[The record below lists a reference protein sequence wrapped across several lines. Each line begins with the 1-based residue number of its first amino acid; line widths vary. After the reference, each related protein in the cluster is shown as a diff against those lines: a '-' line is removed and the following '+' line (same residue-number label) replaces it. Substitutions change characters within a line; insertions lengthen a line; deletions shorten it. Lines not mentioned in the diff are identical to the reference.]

1 MATLKENIRR
11 RTGSEYLIGCYTEK
25 DGRKCFED
33 IRGIDGEP
41 ITAQGLD
48 GSTLEIPFADSTLD
62 ENTFYSFKWDVLD
75 ESKGKLK
82 IVGRPKAIDRPAF
95 LNRLFNVYANK
106 TGKDLSDS
114 INFQNTIFSEVTGAE
129 HTYIYELLQN
139 ANDYPYEGEEDN
151 VRVKFIL
158 TQHYLL
164 FLHTGAAF
172 NLRNIVGICSI
183 NQGEKKGNKNTI
195 GYKGIGFKTVFV
207 NNDVVYLK
215 SGDWNLRFDKKYAE
229 EECGGEC
236 AWSLM
241 PIPSDMTEADDEL
254 KEALKNISSDY
265 RVQFAL
271 HHKEDARQNIK
282 QLTKVFGDEQILLF
296 IPHVAEAEVF
306 IDGTRK
312 FDVKK
317 DKEKWIVDQF
327 HYPVPNDLREWVSK
341 SIERGGSKIPDKF
354 KEIDTIGISFA
365 VSRHGKEIIPL
376 KNARVYNYLPTELDL
391 GFSFLI
397 NADFIPNGSRSGLHD
412 VEWNNRVMEECGR
425 KFVDWWTGL
434 LKNEG
439 EWDMNS
445 VFSLLPDFSS
455 RNPYAA
461 NFMDGFI
468 ERMHQVPCIPV
479 FVNGEYKL
487 CMLSDIIVDEIGIV
501 SGKNRI
507 FSDEEFYSFTR
518 ANKYLAHPA
527 IRDNQYLLDLLEE
540 TFNNE
545 CSVYTADDLKSL
557 PSNSGFENWLLKV
570 DNNIKFNSYLIS
582 TRYMDRL
589 INSKIFLTEDGK
601 LEAAGKLYLDVDK
614 YLDDISFLS
623 DYIPRLNV
631 TVRDVLNK
639 LESWGI
645 MDGKFMNFSNF
656 VFAKQM
662 TQLTAFNGIRDRL
675 KSIKNNVKF
684 IHFLAKSDGANSL
697 SSIKYPLFTDENGI
711 IEEYSNLFIPNELGR
726 NFKSQSWIERSWIH
740 FVHPDYFLHN
750 KDRVRRFLDENG
762 IHMLTT
768 ERIFDDYISKDDHV
782 ATISEKIKNK
792 VNNVNFY
799 RYVAQTFDGNRYK
812 LTPYMRKNLCL
823 IASNGKDN
831 LLVPIS
837 TQVYNCNEEL
847 ENVRKEPWLPADMC
861 LSLSDVYNEG
871 LTDTEVSD
879 FHQSLGAKNVVFVFS
894 YGQLGNIIKSNQN
907 LLNICH
913 NIKSED
919 TSKSFLNFLFE
930 YKKEIFRGDI
940 HIPEGFKDIPIKWEG
955 LESMASCND
964 LDGMKYYHTP
974 ELDELQNQTWFEQ
987 SSIRICS
994 HCYDDLFDG
1003 KERRD
1008 FYRSLGLY
1016 SFDVVSFLRDQV
1028 ISDPAKFG
1036 ETISDKASNLSF
1048 HRFLYS
1054 IKNQLTENDFDK
1066 LQQLPIFISSPEN
1079 PEGVLAENSNNHYLP
1094 SALLQEVISLDV
1106 FPADILDAIHPDY
1119 IRDDNERK
1127 YFIDQLGNVEMSKG
1141 QLADY
1146 IKRNADRIAE
1156 YLSESDRNLI
1166 FWRWV
1171 VNSNFSL
1178 EELHSLSEIPL
1189 LYHALQGNDEG
1200 QLLGNKLFISNSY
1213 SDIDDIEQFVAQ
1225 YEKAPCFVSSRYIEK
1240 EEDKAK
1246 WVRLFKAISVATDMH
1261 DIVFYSILPNLQ
1273 NYEDVNIVSLLAQ
1286 QESDIRKELN
1296 NPKSAIREDLSR
1308 LRLLCDDGHYRY
1320 PSQALLSGSF
1330 LDVNDNP
1337 LPEVK
1342 LPNLVSES
1350 YISEAGVSVE
1360 GKSRIKRLLTSI
1372 MDGYAATLN
1381 QTALKK
1387 KKLEYFIAH
1396 QNDYRSAEH
1405 FSIIGQIAQMFKE
1418 DPDGIMNILRG
1429 KDIYL
1434 YQSNGTLGPAYKI
1447 YLGSEYSPDCDFE
1460 GHGVD
1465 EFNYLSN
1472 DYQQVIPEDT
1482 RRQFFT
1488 TIGIK
1493 QWFTESCLK
1502 FLKIDSFARY
1512 FWSKYA
1518 VNHKYTIES
1527 FCTEAKLGNILC
1539 MPTKEGVKKPY
1550 DLYDYRNE
1558 QLYKIVSALPNATAK
1573 LPDVILP
1580 DWINK
1585 IGLRA
1590 RLSFTD
1596 CLQYLLLNTHDY
1608 RRIVLKWITDTK
1620 DETIY
1625 RHRSDILTYRQN
1637 AKWFSGAKKWVP
1649 LDSLVALEWGNET
1662 LSGNFSSNAYVCNQS
1677 YMPEYKQDFD
1687 RLCKILDIKIISNRD
1702 LHKRKSGQCHNDE
1715 TARKEIGKR
1724 LLYLAYKSG
1733 KNDWED
1739 TYASQLDKL
1748 QRCDISSCERIDYY
1762 YNEDITTDL
1771 TSFIDDNDKLWYVGA
1786 WNGPMF
1792 LDVLKWC
1799 IRVFEI
1805 KGLEESYLK
1814 KLFLDDFNK
1823 FLRKNNVDFSED
1835 FLKYLDEDTKKGLLV
1850 ESDEQAEEWTE
1861 TDDSTPV
1868 MFDEHDE
1875 DYDTSDTE
1883 TDKEGKSQQEDT
1895 TERGDNDDNSIATS
1909 NNEEEVNQPRR
1920 RKERSDKGKH
1930 HEGYHSKGSTD
1941 SYDFNDDDE
1950 DDESRRED
1958 IKDRLEKE
1966 WAQRKSR
1973 EVKAPRSSS
1982 HNDSEETPTKNLEE
1996 GVTVGGNFFEKDSS
2010 DGYNPLPE
2018 QNTQTTLK
2026 RKRTEARD
2034 VAAKADDQ
2042 LKISELLMRTP
2053 KYTFLWFKYLME
2065 MMYADKTNMGVNNI
2079 QIDFFKMEISDEE
2092 NTIKLSKPSK
2102 VIPAWILDADR
2113 LQIVAS
2119 KDGNGKTLKGVSVY
2133 HVDDESLDIMLSPD
2147 SNAIEVCESATK
2159 FRLDATN
2166 SNNIIDALQNRF
2178 LQLDLADDY
2187 DMKENLPDNI
2197 SFIYGPPGT
2206 GKTTR
2211 VAEYVSKILTDADVH
2226 TNILILT
2233 PTNKAADVMAEKLM
2247 EHENC
2252 YDCLSRFGATEDL
2265 NLQEQGIVS
2274 TRDTMD
2280 MNFFDKNVVVTTAA
2294 RYPYD
2299 TVKPDDSCLC
2309 DYPWDYIIID
2319 EASMLD
2325 IVTLTYILYKSKT
2338 AKFIISGDPM
2348 QIQPVKQNDVYVENI
2363 YQMLGI
2369 NELAHAK
2376 EDAGKYPL
2384 EALTLQYR
2392 SVPII
2397 GDVVSRFAYNGR
2409 VRSYRSSASQKA
2421 LKLDG
2426 IQINTINFLGFEV
2439 RDFSALYGL
2448 GAVGGSALH
2457 LYSAIFTYNM
2467 VAYTAE
2473 QIAKHHSYEDYTI
2486 GIVCPYK
2493 AEAEAINQMIE
2504 SRPIDNKNCKVSCG
2518 TVHSFQGDE
2527 CDIMFVVL
2535 NPPAYNTAGTHVN
2548 NNNIINVAMSRAK
2561 DYLFFVVP
2569 EGQIDGY
2576 NVKNKLGKIIDAND
2590 RSILHCKEI
2599 EKVIF
2604 GEENYI
2610 ESNTEITPHLPV
2622 NVYYK
2627 SQARYDV
2634 RWDDTALDIQM
2645 H

>member
-25 DGRKCFED
+25 EGRKYFED

-41 ITAQGLD
+41 ITAQGID
-48 GSTLEIPFADSTLD
+48 GKTLEIPIEDSSLD
-62 ENTFYSFKWDVLD
+62 KNTFYSFKWDVLN
-75 ESKGKLK
+75 EKEGKLK
-82 IVGRPKAIDRPAF
+82 IVGKPKAIDRPAF

-164 FLHTGAAF
+164 FLHTGAEF

-215 SGDWNLRFDKKYAE
+215 SGEWNLRFDKKYAE

-241 PIPSDMTEADDEL
+241 PIPSDMTEAVDEL
-254 KEALKNISSDY
+254 REALKNIPSDY

-271 HHKEDARQNIK
+271 HHKEDARKNIK

-296 IPHVAEAEVF
+296 IPHVAEAEVL
-306 IDGTRK
+306 IDGIRK

-327 HYPVPNDLREWVSK
+327 HYPVPSDLREWVSK

-365 VSRHGKEIIPL
+365 VSRHGKEIKPL
-376 KNARVYNYLPTELDL
+376 EDARVYNYLPTELDL
-391 GFSFLI
+391 GFHFLI

-468 ERMHQVPCIPV
+468 ERMHQIPCIPV
-479 FVNGEYKL
+479 LVNGEYKL
-487 CMLSDIIVDEIGIV
+487 CMLSEIINDGIGLV
-501 SGKNRI
+501 SGENRI

-518 ANKYLAHPA
+518 TNKYLAHPA
-527 IRDNQYLLDLLEE
+527 IRSNSFLLDLLEE
-540 TFNNE
+540 TFSSE
-545 CSVYTADDLKSL
+545 CSVYSADDLKRL
-557 PSNSGFENWLLKV
+557 PSNINFEEWLLEV
-570 DNNIKFNSYLIS
+570 NNNIKFNSYLIS
-582 TRYMDRL
+582 ARYMDRL
-589 INSKIFLTEDGK
+589 IGSKIFLTEEGK
-601 LEAAGKLYLDVDK
+601 LEAAGELYLNVDK
-614 YLDDISFLS
+614 YLEDISFLS

-631 TVRDVLNK
+631 TVREALNK
-639 LESWGI
+639 LEGWGI

-662 TQLTAFNGIRDRL
+662 TQLAAFDGIRDRL
-675 KSIKNNVKF
+675 KSLENNVKF
-684 IHFLAKSDGANSL
+684 IHFLAKSDGANNL
-697 SSIKYPLFTDENGI
+697 NSIRYPLFTDEGKVV
-711 IEEYSNLFIPNELGR
+711 EKYSDLFIPNELGQ
-726 NFKSQSWIERSWIH
+726 NFKSQSWIEENWVH
-740 FVHPDYFLHN
+740 FIHPDYFLHN

-762 IHMLTT
+762 IHLLTT
-768 ERIFDDYISKDDHV
+768 ERIFDDYISKDANV
-782 ATISEKIKNK
+782 AIISERIKDK
-792 VNNVNFY
+792 TNNVNFY

-812 LTPYMRKNLCL
+812 LTSYMRKNLCL
-823 IASNGKDN
+823 IASNGKND

-837 TQVYNCNEEL
+837 TQVYNYNEEL
-847 ENVRKEPWLPADMC
+847 ENVRMEPWLPADMC
-861 LSLSDVYNEG
+861 LSLSNIYNKG
-871 LTDTEVSD
+871 LTETEKSD
-879 FHQSLGAKNVVFVFS
+879 FHQSLGAKSVVFVFT

-907 LLNICH
+907 LQNICQ
-913 NIKSED
+913 NIKTEEA
-919 TSKSFLNFLFE
+919 SKCFLNFLFE

-955 LESMASCND
+955 VEAMASCND
-964 LDGMKYYHTP
+964 IVGMKYYHTP
-974 ELDELQNQTWFEQ
+974 ELDELQNQTWFAQ
-987 SSIRICS
+987 ASISVCS

-1008 FYRSLGLY
+1008 FYMSLGLY
-1016 SFDVVSFLRDQV
+1016 SFDVVSYLRSNV
-1028 ISDPAKFG
+1028 ISDPLHFG
-1036 ETISDKASNLSF
+1036 EAISEKASNLSF

-1054 IKNQLTENDFDK
+1054 IKNQLTENDFEK
-1066 LQQLPIFISSPEN
+1066 LQQLPIYISSPDN
-1079 PEGVLAENSNNHYLP
+1079 PEGVLTENSNNHYLP
-1094 SALLQEVISLDV
+1094 SALLQKVINLDV

-1127 YFIDQLGNVEMSKG
+1127 YFIDQLGNVEMSKD
-1141 QLADY
+1141 QLASY
-1146 IKRNADRIAE
+1146 IKRNVDRIAG
-1156 YLSESDRNLI
+1156 YLSESDRNVK

-1171 VNSNFSL
+1171 VDSNFSN
-1178 EELHSLSEIPL
+1178 EELQSLSGIPL
-1189 LYHALQGNDEG
+1189 LYHSLGGNDKG
-1200 QLLGNKLFISNSY
+1200 QLLGENLFISNSY
-1213 SDIDDIEQFVAQ
+1213 SDIVDIEQFVAQ

-1240 EEDKAK
+1240 EKDKAK
-1246 WVRLFKAISVATDMH
+1246 WIRLFKSICVATDMH
-1261 DIVFYSILPNLQ
+1261 DIVFYLILPNLQ
-1273 NYEDVNIVSLLAQ
+1273 NYENVNIVGLLAQ
-1286 QESDIRKELN
+1286 QESDIRKDLN
-1296 NPKSAIREDLSR
+1296 NPKSDIREDLSR
-1308 LRLLCDDGHYRY
+1308 LRLLCDDGKYRY

-1330 LDVNDNP
+1330 LDVNENP

-1350 YISEAGVSVE
+1350 YISEVSVSVE

-1372 MDGYAATLN
+1372 MDGYSATLN
-1381 QTALKK
+1381 LTALKK
-1387 KKLEYFIAH
+1387 KKLEYFLAH
-1396 QNDYRSAEH
+1396 QNDYRSVEH
-1405 FSIIGQIAQMFKE
+1405 YSIIGQIAQMFKE
-1418 DPDGIMNILRG
+1418 DSDGIMNILRG

-1434 YQSNGTLGPAYKI
+1434 YQSNGVLGPAYKM
-1447 YLGSEYSPDCDFE
+1447 YLGSKYAPDCDFE

-1482 RRQFFT
+1482 RRLFFKV
-1488 TIGIK
+1488 IGIK

-1502 FLKIDSFARY
+1502 FLKIESFARY

-1518 VNHKYTIES
+1518 VGREYDIES

-1539 MPTKEGVKKPY
+1539 IPTKEGVKKPY
-1550 DLYDYRNE
+1550 DLYDYRND
-1558 QLYKIVSALPNATAK
+1558 QLYKIVSALPNGAAK

-1580 DWINK
+1580 NWINK

-1596 CLQYLLLNTHDY
+1596 CLHYLLLDTHDY

-1625 RHRSDILTYRQN
+1625 RHRLDILTYRQN

-1687 RLCKILDIKIISNRD
+1687 RLCKILDIKIISNKD
-1702 LHKRKSGQCHNDE
+1702 LQKRKSGQCYNDE

-1748 QRCDISSCERIDYY
+1748 RRCDISSCERIDYY
-1762 YNEDITTDL
+1762 YNDDITTDL

-1814 KLFLDDFNK
+1814 KLFLDDFNQ
-1823 FLRKNNVDFSED
+1823 FLRKNNIDFSED
-1835 FLKYLDEDTKKGLLV
+1835 FLKYLDEDSKKGLLV
-1850 ESDEQAEEWTE
+1850 ESAEQAEEWTE
-1861 TDDSTPV
+1861 IDESTSV

-1875 DYDTSDTE
+1875 DYGSEAME
-1883 TDKEGKSQQEDT
+1883 TDDRGNSQQDNS
-1895 TERGDNDDNSIATS
+1895 TEEGDNDDSIATS
-1909 NNEEEVNQPRR
+1909 NEKEVITRQ

-1930 HEGYHSKGSTD
+1930 HEGYHRKDASVND
-1941 SYDFNDDDE
+1941 DFDDDE
-1950 DDESRRED
+1950 DEENRRED

-1966 WAQRKSR
+1966 WAQRKTR
-1973 EVKAPRSSS
+1973 EVKSPRSSS
-1982 HNDSEETPTKNLEE
+1982 HKGSDEIPMDDNLEQSAAI
-1996 GVTVGGNFFEKDSS
+1996 GGNFFEKDSS
-2010 DGYNPLPE
+2010 DGYNSLPE
-2018 QNTQTTLK
+2018 SNTQTTLK
-2026 RKRTEARD
+2026 RKRTEAHNS
-2034 VAAKADDQ
+2034 AEKADDQ
-2042 LKISELLMRTP
+2042 LKINELLMRTP

-2065 MMYADKTNMGVNNI
+2065 MMYADRTNMSISSI
-2079 QIDFFKMEISDEE
+2079 QIDFFKMEILDEE
-2092 NTIKLSKPSK
+2092 NTIRLSKPSK

-2119 KDGNGKTLKGVSVY
+2119 KNGSGKTLKGVSVY
-2133 HVDDESLDIMLSPD
+2133 HVDDESLDIMLSSD
-2147 SNAIEVCESATK
+2147 SNAIEVCKAATK

-2166 SNNIIDALQNRF
+2166 SNNIVDALQDRF
-2178 LQLDLADDY
+2178 LQLDFADDY
-2187 DMKENLPDNI
+2187 DMKANLPDDI

-2211 VAEYVSKILTDADVH
+2211 VAEEVSKILTDSADH

-2247 EHENC
+2247 EHEIC
-2252 YDCLSRFGATEDL
+2252 YDCLSRYGATEDMII
-2265 NLQEQGIVS
+2265 QEQGIVS

-2294 RYPYD
+2294 RFPYD
-2299 TVKPDDSCLC
+2299 TVKPDDSSLC

-2319 EASMLD
+2319 EASMMD

-2338 AKFIISGDPM
+2338 AKFIVSGDPM

-2392 SVPII
+2392 SVPTI
-2397 GDVVSRFAYNGR
+2397 GNIVSRFAYNGR
-2409 VRSYRSSASQKA
+2409 VRTNRSSTSQKA

-2426 IQINTINFLGFEV
+2426 IKINTVNFIGFEV
-2439 RDFSALYGL
+2439 RDFSSLFGL

-2467 VAYTAE
+2467 VVYTAQ
-2473 QIAKHHSYEDYTI
+2473 QIAKHHSYENYTI

-2504 SRPIDNKNCKVSCG
+2504 SRPIDNENCKVSCG

-2535 NPPAYNTAGTHVN
+2535 NPPAYNTSGTHVN
-2548 NNNIINVAMSRAK
+2548 NTNIINVAISRAR

-2569 EGQIDGY
+2569 DGQIDGY
-2576 NVKNKLGKIIDAND
+2576 NVKNKLGKIIDANV
-2590 RSILHCKEI
+2590 RSILHCKDI

-2610 ESNTEITPHLPV
+2610 ESNTEITPHLTV
-2622 NVYYK
+2622 NVYYN
-2627 SQARYDV
+2627 SQAKYDV
-2634 RWDDTALDIQM
+2634 RWDDSALDIQM

>member
-1 MATLKENIRR
+1 MSKLKENIQK
-11 RTGSEYLIGCYTEK
+11 RTGSEYLIGSYVDDVK
-25 DGRKCFED
+25 GQGFED

-41 ITAQGLD
+41 LSAQGVD
-48 GSTLEIPFADSTLD
+48 GKNLRIPFHGTTLRTG
-62 ENTFYSFKWDVLD
+62 TFYSFRWDVQD
-75 ESKGKLK
+75 EEKVQLR
-82 IVGRPKAIDRPAF
+82 IVGDPQPIDKPRF
-95 LNRLFNVYANK
+95 LNRLFQVYANK
-106 TGKDLSDS
+106 KGKDLADS

-164 FLHTGAAF
+164 FLHTGAEF

-229 EECGGEC
+229 NECGGEC

-241 PIPSDMTEADDEL
+241 PIPTDITEADEEL
-254 KEALKNISSDY
+254 RKALRNIPSDY

-296 IPHVAEAEVF
+296 IPHVAEAEVI

-327 HYPVPNDLREWVSK
+327 HYPVPSDLREWVSK

-376 KNARVYNYLPTELDL
+376 EKARVYNYLPTELDL
-391 GFSFLI
+391 GFRFLI

-425 KFVDWWTGL
+425 KFVDWWTCL

-468 ERMHQVPCIPV
+468 ERMRQVPCIPV
-479 FVNGEYKL
+479 LANGEYKL
-487 CMLSDIIVDEIGIV
+487 CMLSEIINDEIGLV
-501 SGKNRI
+501 SGENRI
-507 FSDEEFYSFTR
+507 FSDEEFYSFTNI
-518 ANKYLAHPA
+518 NKYLAHPA
-527 IRDNQYLLDLLEE
+527 IRNNQYLLDLLEE
-540 TFNNE
+540 TFGNE
-545 CSVYTADDLKSL
+545 CAVYTADDLKKL
-557 PSNSGFENWLLKV
+557 LSNLSFEEWLLKV
-570 DNNIKFNSYLIS
+570 DNNIKFNRFLIS

-614 YLDDISFLS
+614 YLEDISFLS

-631 TVRDVLNK
+631 IVREALNK
-639 LESWGI
+639 LDDWGI
-645 MDGKFMNFSNF
+645 MDGKFMIFSNF

-662 TQLTAFNGIRDRL
+662 TQPAVFNEIRDRL
-675 KSIKNNVKF
+675 KSLKNNVKF

-697 SSIKYPLFTDENGI
+697 SSIKYPLFTDENEVV
-711 IEEYSNLFIPNELGR
+711 EEYSNLFISNELGQD
-726 NFKSQSWIERSWIH
+726 FMSQSWVEGSWVH

-750 KDRVRRFLDENG
+750 KDRVRKFLDENG
-762 IHMLTT
+762 IHLLTT
-768 ERIFDDYISKDDHV
+768 ERIFDDYISKDDYV
-782 ATISEKIKNK
+782 AFISESIKDK
-792 VNNVNFY
+792 ENNVNFY
-799 RYVAQTFDGNRYK
+799 RYVAQTFDGSRYK

-823 IASNGKDN
+823 IASNGKND

-837 TQVYNCNEEL
+837 SLVYNYNEEL

-861 LSLSDVYNEG
+861 LSLSDVYNIG
-871 LTDTEVSD
+871 LTDTEKSD
-879 FHQSLGAKNVVFVFS
+879 FHQSLGAKSIVFVFS

-907 LLNICH
+907 LQNICQ
-913 NIKSED
+913 NIKSEE

-930 YKKEIFRGDI
+930 YKKEIFKGDI
-940 HIPEGFKDIPIKWEG
+940 HIPDGFKDIPIRWEG
-955 LESMASCND
+955 IEAMTSCNEIV
-964 LDGMKYYHTP
+964 GMKYYHTP
-974 ELDELQNQTWFEQ
+974 ELDELQNQTWFGK
-987 SSIRICS
+987 SAICVCS
-994 HCYDDLFDG
+994 HCYDELFDG
-1003 KERRD
+1003 KERRV
-1008 FYRSLGLY
+1008 FYMSLGLN
-1016 SFDVVSFLRDQV
+1016 SFDVVSYLRDNV
-1028 ISDPAKFG
+1028 ISDPSKFG
-1036 ETISDKASNLSF
+1036 ETISEKASNLSF

-1054 IKNQLTENDFDK
+1054 IKNQLTENDFKK
-1066 LQQLPIFISSPEN
+1066 LQQLPIYISSPDN
-1079 PEGVLAENSNNHYLP
+1079 PEGVLSEKSNNHYLP
-1094 SALLQEVISLDV
+1094 SVLLQEVISLDV
-1106 FPADILDAIHPDY
+1106 LPTDILDAIHPDY

-1127 YFIDQLGNVEMSKG
+1127 YFVDQLGNVEMSKD
-1141 QLADY
+1141 QLAGY
-1146 IKRNADRIAE
+1146 IKRNVERIAG
-1156 YLSESDRNLI
+1156 YLSDSGRNVR

-1171 VNSNFSL
+1171 VDSNFTI
-1178 EELHSLSEIPL
+1178 EELQSLSGIPL
-1189 LYHALQGNDEG
+1189 LYHS
-1200 QLLGNKLFISNSY
+1200 LGDNEEEQMLGEELFISNKY
-1213 SDIDDIEQFVAQ
+1213 SDINDIEQFVAQ
-1225 YEKAPCFVSSRYIEK
+1225 YEEAPYFVSSRYIER

-1246 WVRLFKAISVATDMH
+1246 WVRLFKAIGVATDMH
-1261 DIVFYSILPNLQ
+1261 DIVFYTILPNLQ
-1273 NYEDVNIVSLLAQ
+1273 NYENVNIVGLLAQ

-1296 NPKSAIREDLSR
+1296 NPKSDIREELGR
-1308 LRLLCDDGHYRY
+1308 LRLLCDDGQYRY
-1320 PSQALLSGSF
+1320 PSEALLSGSF
-1330 LDVNDNP
+1330 LDVDDNP

-1350 YISEAGVSVE
+1350 YISEISVSVD

-1372 MDGYAATLN
+1372 MDGYATTLN
-1381 QTALKK
+1381 LTALKK
-1387 KKLEYFIAH
+1387 KKLEYFLAH
-1396 QNDYRSAEH
+1396 QNDYRSVEH

-1418 DPDGIMNILRG
+1418 DSDGIKNILRG

-1434 YQSNGTLGPAYKI
+1434 YQSNGALGPAYKI
-1447 YLGSEYSPDCDFE
+1447 YLGSGYAPDCDFE
-1460 GHGVD
+1460 GHGVN

-1472 DYQQVIPEDT
+1472 DYQQVIPVDV
-1482 RRQFFT
+1482 RHLFFNS
-1488 TIGIK
+1488 IGIK
-1493 QWFTESCLK
+1493 QWFTESCLN
-1502 FLKIDSFARY
+1502 FLKIYSFARY
-1512 FWSKYA
+1512 FWNDYA
-1518 VNHKYTIES
+1518 VDHEYALGR
-1527 FCTEAKLGNILC
+1527 FCTEANLGNILC
-1539 MPTKEGVKKPY
+1539 IPTKEGVKKPH
-1550 DLYDYRNE
+1550 DLYDYRND
-1558 QLYKIVSALPNATAK
+1558 QLCKIVSALPYGTAK
-1573 LPDVILP
+1573 LPNVILP
-1580 DWINK
+1580 DWIKN
-1585 IGLRA
+1585 IGLRS

-1596 CLQYLLLNTHDY
+1596 CLQYLLLDTHDY

-1620 DETIY
+1620 DEVIN

-1649 LDSLVALEWGNET
+1649 LTSLVALEWGNGT
-1662 LSGNFSSNAYVCNQS
+1662 LSGNFSSNAHVCNQS

-1687 RLCKILDIKIISNRD
+1687 KLCKILDIKIITNKD
-1702 LHKRKSGQCHNDE
+1702 LQKRKSGQWHYDE
-1715 TARKEIGKR
+1715 TARKEISKR

-1739 TYASQLDKL
+1739 TYASQLNKL
-1748 QRCDISSCERIDYY
+1748 KKCDISSCERIDYY
-1762 YNEDITTDL
+1762 YNDDITTDL
-1771 TSFIDDNDKLWYVGA
+1771 TSFIDDNDKLWYVGE
-1786 WNGPMF
+1786 WNGSMF
-1792 LDVLKWC
+1792 LNVLKWC

-1805 KGLEESYLK
+1805 KGLEESYLE
-1814 KLFLDDFNK
+1814 KLFLDDFNN

-1861 TDDSTPV
+1861 TDESTPV

-1875 DYDTSDTE
+1875 DYNSDDVE
-1883 TDKEGKSQQEDT
+1883 IDDRGNSQQDNSTED
-1895 TERGDNDDNSIATS
+1895 GDNDDSIATPID
-1909 NNEEEVNQPRR
+1909 EEGVITRQ

-1930 HEGYHSKGSTD
+1930 HEGYHHKETSANN
-1941 SYDFNDDDE
+1941 DFDDDE
-1950 DDESRRED
+1950 DDENRRED
-1958 IKDRLEKE
+1958 IKNRLEKE
-1966 WAQRKSR
+1966 WAKRKAR
-1973 EVKAPRSSS
+1973 EIKSPRSSS
-1982 HNDSEETPTKNLEE
+1982 HNGSDDIPMGESLEQ
-1996 GVTVGGNFFEKDSS
+1996 GAAIGGNFFEKDST

-2018 QNTQTTLK
+2018 SNAQTTLK
-2026 RKRTEARD
+2026 RKRTEAHNIAD
-2034 VAAKADDQ
+2034 KADDQ
-2042 LKISELLMRTP
+2042 LKINELLMRTP

-2065 MMYADKTNMGVNNI
+2065 MMYADRTNMGVSSI

-2092 NTIKLSKPSK
+2092 NTIRLSKPSK

-2119 KDGNGKTLKGVSVY
+2119 KNGSGKTLKGVSVY
-2133 HVDDESLDIMLSPD
+2133 HVDDESLDIMLSSD
-2147 SNAIEVCESATK
+2147 SNAIEVCKAATK
-2159 FRLDATN
+2159 FRLNATN
-2166 SNNIIDALQNRF
+2166 SNNIVDALQDRF

-2187 DMKENLPDNI
+2187 DMKANLPDDI

-2211 VAEYVSKILTDADVH
+2211 VAEEVSKILTDANPH

-2233 PTNKAADVMAEKLM
+2233 PTNKAADVMSEKLI

-2252 YDCLSRFGATEDL
+2252 YDCLSRYGATEDM

-2294 RYPYD
+2294 RFPYD

-2319 EASMLD
+2319 EASMMD

-2392 SVPII
+2392 SVPTI
-2397 GDVVSRFAYNGR
+2397 GNIVSRFAYNGR
-2409 VRSYRSSASQKA
+2409 VRTNRSSASQKA

-2426 IQINTINFLGFEV
+2426 IRINTVNFIGFEV
-2439 RDFSALYGL
+2439 REFSSLFGL

-2467 VAYTAE
+2467 VSYTAK
-2473 QIAKHHSYEDYTI
+2473 QIAKHHSYENYTI

-2493 AEAEAINQMIE
+2493 AESEAINQMIE
-2504 SRPIDNKNCKVSCG
+2504 SRPIDNENCKVSSG

-2535 NPPAYNTAGTHVN
+2535 NPPAYNTSGTHVN
-2548 NNNIINVAMSRAK
+2548 NTNIINVAMSRAR

-2569 EGQIDGY
+2569 DGQIDGY
-2576 NVKNKLGKIIDAND
+2576 NVKNKLGKIIEANV
-2590 RSILHCKEI
+2590 RSILHCKDI

-2610 ESNTEITPHLPV
+2610 ENNTEITPHLPV
-2622 NVYYK
+2622 NVYYN
-2627 SQARYDV
+2627 SQAKYDV
-2634 RWDDTALDIQM
+2634 RWDDSALDIQM